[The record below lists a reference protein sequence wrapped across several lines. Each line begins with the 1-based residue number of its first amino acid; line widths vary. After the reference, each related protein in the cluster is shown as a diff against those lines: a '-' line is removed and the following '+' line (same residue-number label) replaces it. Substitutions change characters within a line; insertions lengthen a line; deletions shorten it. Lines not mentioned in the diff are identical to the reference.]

1 MVGFE
6 RPSSDEATIEARRDA
21 LPVAR
26 SSTLEY
32 GKFRMRE
39 GGASFPDTFWYSL
52 RELRRAGCST
62 ADLRTARDAY
72 EEELAFASEEAMD
85 QLSDE
90 EDEVEGGDSEDG
102 GAGSAPEAEGA
113 GAGAGAGASE
123 QGLHPNLMGGE
134 HPELCVSVL
143 TL

>member
-1 MVGFE
+1 MVDFE

-32 GKFRMRE
+32 AVHWKFRTRE

-102 GAGSAPEAEGA
+102 GAGSAPEAERV
-113 GAGAGAGASE
+113 
-123 QGLHPNLMGGE
+123 QVQVQVQVQ
-134 HPELCVSVL
+134 VSRDCIP
-143 TL
+143 T